1 MDDVAD
7 STENRRDDRW
17 HVGKEIPIALIAM
30 LMIQSAGAI
39 WWAATQSAK
48 MDALT
53 AMVAEFRAAQY
64 TQNDAHRDLALTTLR
79 IDDLVRRTELLE
91 TSVRGAK

>member
-1 MDDVAD
+1 MDDFAD
-7 STENRRDDRW
+7 SAENRRDDRW

-30 LMIQSAGAI
+30 LLIQSAGAI

-53 AMVAEFRAAQY
+53 AMVTEFRAAQY

-79 IDDLVRRTELLE
+79 IDDLTRRTEVLE
-91 TSVRGAK
+91 TNARGTK

>member
-1 MDDVAD
+1 MDDLTD
-7 STENRRDDRW
+7 STENRREDKW

-30 LMIQSAGAI
+30 LMVQSAGAI

-53 AMVAEFRAAQY
+53 AMVTEFRAAQY
-64 TQNDAHRDLALTTLR
+64 TQNDAHRDTALTTLR
-79 IDDLVRRTELLE
+79 IDDLARRTELLE
-91 TSVRGAK
+91 NSARGTK

>member
-1 MDDVAD
+1 MDDFAG

-17 HVGKEIPIALIAM
+17 HVGKEIPIALIVM
-30 LMIQSAGAI
+30 LLIQSAGAI

-53 AMVAEFRAAQY
+53 TMVADFRAAQY

-79 IDDLVRRTELLE
+79 IDDLARRTELIE
-91 TSVRGAK
+91 TSVRGMK

>member
-1 MDDVAD
+1 MDDFAG

-17 HVGKEIPIALIAM
+17 QVGKEIPIALIVM
-30 LMIQSAGAI
+30 LLIQSAGAI

-53 AMVAEFRAAQY
+53 TMVADFRAAQY

-79 IDDLVRRTELLE
+79 IDDLARRTELIE
-91 TSVRGAK
+91 TSVRGMK

>member
-1 MDDVAD
+1 MDDLAD
-7 STENRRDDRW
+7 STENRRDDKW

-30 LMIQSAGAI
+30 LMVQSAGAI

-53 AMVAEFRAAQY
+53 AMVTEFRIAQY
-64 TQNDAHRDLALTTLR
+64 TQNDAHRDTALTTLR
-79 IDDLVRRTELLE
+79 IDDLARRTELLE
-91 TSVRGAK
+91 TSIRGMK